1 LDILLLMVI
10 ENTKMILYLFNVSF
24 GLISGKVV
32 VNSSKLVCQ
41 ELYEIT
47 SVVETSL
54 PPEGLLFKK

>member
-1 LDILLLMVI
+1 MVI